1 MHTNNVHGVV
11 ICPAFSYSYFVGRRI
26 RSTFFFFGSEMIE
39 EKKVSVSSIRI
50 IIQINFILFQED
62 DDINV
67 LIYLCCCIYKHSTS
81 LQQHAINTQHTA
93 MMNIQKSYRTYLI
106 QYWDLISIAT
116 PLVVNS
122 TPLARYFKRL
132 NGWSIRLSRTP
143 NSNRATYCISD
154 RATIKRMYSIRH
166 TV

>member
-39 EKKVSVSSIRI
+39 EKKVSISSIRI

-93 MMNIQKSYRTYLI
+93 MLNIQKSYRTY
-106 QYWDLISIAT
+106 LISIAT

-143 NSNRATYCISD
+143 NSNRATYFGSCHD
-154 RATIKRMYSIRH
+154 KKNVQYQTYCL
-166 TV
+166 VLVLFVC